1 MSSAP
6 GRPEQ
11 AQAAARS
18 AEAPV
23 SEVQAVR
30 AALEEA
36 AESLARL
43 LADAATLESIAAAGA
58 LLADTFA
65 AGGRAYSCGNGGS
78 MCDAMHF
85 AEELT
90 GRFRDN
96 RPGYAALAIGDA
108 SHLTCV
114 GNDYGYEQ
122 VFARFVEAHG
132 RAGDVLLAITTSG
145 GSRNVIA
152 AATRAR
158 ELGMKVIALTGR
170 KDAPISKL
178 ADIAIVTPGGK
189 YADRV
194 QELHIK
200 VIHIL
205 IELVERRLAPDN
217 YKAQATDAASQ

>member
-1 MSSAP
+1 MTVGAVKTTLNEAL
-6 GRPEQ
+6 GALQ
-11 AQAAARS
+11 ALIGD
-18 AEAPV
+18 ET
-23 SEVQAVR
+23 
-30 AALEEA
+30 
-36 AESLARL
+36 
-43 LADAATLESIAAAGA
+43 TLQRIAAAGL

-96 RPGYAALAIGDA
+96 RPGYAALAISDA
-108 SHLTCV
+108 SHLSCV

-122 VFARFVEAHG
+122 VFARFIEAHG
-132 RAGDVLLAITTSG
+132 RAGDVLLAISTSG
-145 GSRNVIA
+145 TSKNVLA
-152 AATRAR
+152 AVRAAHQR
-158 ELGMKVIALTGR
+158 GMKVIGLTGR
-170 KDAPISKL
+170 QDGQLAES
-178 ADIAIVTPGGK
+178 ADIAIVTAAGK

-205 IELVERRLAPDN
+205 IELVERRLASQN
-217 YKAQATDAASQ
+217 YA

>member
-1 MSSAP
+1 
-6 GRPEQ
+6 
-11 AQAAARS
+11 
-18 AEAPV
+18 
-23 SEVQAVR
+23 
-30 AALEEA
+30 
-36 AESLARL
+36 
-43 LADAATLESIAAAGA
+43 
-58 LLADTFA
+58 
-65 AGGRAYSCGNGGS
+65 

-122 VFARFVEAHG
+122 VFARFIQAHG
-132 RAGDVLLAITTSG
+132 RAGDVLLAISTSG
-145 GSRNVIA
+145 TSKNVVA
-152 AATRAR
+152 AATVAKT
-158 ELGMKVIALTGR
+158 LGMRIIALTGR
-170 KDAPISKL
+170 AATPLADL

-217 YKAQATDAASQ
+217 YKAQHAASQ